1 MFELEC
7 MTNTE
12 AVVFTASEAMC
23 PPPIECSPDRSLC
36 SPSAPSCSPSA
47 CYPWSDL
54 IHSVTAPDTFV
65 LLDLSGAVMFYI
77 EKMEE

>member
-47 CYPWSDL
+47 CYPW
-54 IHSVTAPDTFV
+54 
-65 LLDLSGAVMFYI
+65 
-77 EKMEE
+77 